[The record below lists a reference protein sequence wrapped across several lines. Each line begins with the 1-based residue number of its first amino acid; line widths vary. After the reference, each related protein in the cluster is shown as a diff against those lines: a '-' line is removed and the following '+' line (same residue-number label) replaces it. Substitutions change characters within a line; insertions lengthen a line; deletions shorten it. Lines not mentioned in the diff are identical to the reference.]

1 MLKVIIIDD
10 EQWSL
15 DYMRD
20 IVNWEQNGAVIVGE
34 FSSARRAL
42 EFLHN
47 NRDIDLVFLD
57 VEMPG
62 MNGIE
67 FLRNVGKS
75 LPKTDFVFISG
86 HDKFEYVRDAMRYR
100 ATDYLL
106 KPIESDEVLR
116 LLACAEAARERDVV
130 AVARHAQV
138 GILTADIQKN
148 PREIW
153 GSSDALVT
161 ACCVCEALDETVVDY
176 LKKFFDEGAINCY
189 RSVFHKAFFIR
200 TDREALDRFLG
211 SANSDLQYR
220 FGLYVSSS
228 EEEKLNN
235 MLIKAQNAYDGLWF
249 CEDAGICVFDE
260 NSEKLLLKYVIIIS
274 KYMEDGLVNEA
285 HENIDG
291 FLREL
296 RSKRLQGRAV
306 IIFANKL
313 IEILM
318 LRFGDAQD
326 VGEYM
331 LIDVNHARK
340 RFGTPDKLV
349 DFLHNLVFQCGL
361 DSENMKALKAKDFV
375 PMIKKYIEENYQNDL
390 SLSLLAKEFMMS
402 SKYLSSVFKKTTGMN
417 LNRYIN
423 IVRINRAEVM
433 LQETEI
439 SIQDISYLC
448 GYGDCSYFTKVF
460 REIMGETPTE
470 YRINRTK

>member
-15 DYMRD
+15 DYMRELID
-20 IVNWEQNGAVIVGE
+20 WEQNGAVIVGE
-34 FSSARRAL
+34 FLSARKAL
-42 EFLHN
+42 EFLQKTH
-47 NRDIDLVFLD
+47 DIDLVFLD

-62 MNGIE
+62 TSGLE
-67 FLRNVGKS
+67 FLKS
-75 LPKTDFVFISG
+75 IGGALPKTDFVFISG

-106 KPIESDEVLR
+106 KPIERDEVLR
-116 LLACAEAARERDVV
+116 VLSYAKSAREREV
-130 AVARHAQV
+130 AKVAARAQV
-138 GILTADIQKN
+138 GLLVADIQKN

-153 GSSDALVT
+153 GSSDTLVT
-161 ACCVCEALDETVVDY
+161 ACCVCEALEENVVEY

-200 TDREALDRFLG
+200 TESVALDRFLQN
-211 SANSDLQYR
+211 ANTDSQYR
-220 FGLYVSSS
+220 FGVYVSSS
-228 EEEKLNN
+228 EDEKLNN
-235 MLIKAQNAYDGLWF
+235 MLINAQNAYDGLWL
-249 CEDAGICVFDE
+249 CEDAKVCVFDKD
-260 NSEKLLLKYVIIIS
+260 SEKLLLKYVIIIS
-274 KYMEDGLVNEA
+274 KCIDDGLAAEA
-285 HENIDG
+285 HENIDS
-291 FLREL
+291 FLREM
-296 RSKRLQGRAV
+296 RSKRLQGRTIV
-306 IIFANKL
+306 VFTNKL
-313 IEILM
+313 IEL
-318 LRFGDAQD
+318 LTHRFGEEQEL
-326 VGEYM
+326 GEHL
-331 LIDVNHARK
+331 LIDINHARK
-340 RFGTPDKLV
+340 RFGSPQKLA
-349 DFLHNLVFQCGL
+349 DFLHGLVIRYSD
-361 DSENMKALKAKDFV
+361 DSENIKALKAKDFV

-433 LQETEI
+433 LSETEI
-439 SIQDISYLC
+439 SVQDISYLC